1 MDAFLSTVESQGFP
15 LSVLDT
21 QTSFS
26 NIPYIFFY
34 ENSDGSPD
42 FMDSDALRTAFY
54 KTLAKYPI
62 LAGHIRMDGH
72 GQAKVVVD
80 KDDLNMPE
88 YLETAVDDISYS
100 AIKAAQF
107 STDTW
112 PSGVATVGPIARAG
126 AGGSLKLLN
135 VHVVR
140 LKNNSGAI
148 LFVNIPHYVVDGI
161 GFFGFVNRWAE
172 QTRNP
177 EADIPSPCFDRSEI
191 DSHLSGE
198 RREQCDFIQKL
209 YTTPTIPATFLA
221 WLSPNSRG
229 RILDKA
235 MNMIS
240 ADGHTFLVTRQKLDS
255 LRQQVL
261 RHVSSGMRVSD
272 NDLLT
277 ALIAKTMA
285 QAQKSTQTM
294 FGRLLNRETEQG
306 IALIC
311 DIRHRIGMA
320 DIDYSGNALTSQSI
334 LNRLEQVEMPTTIE
348 SLATIVESV
357 RRAVDDLDA
366 PLIAGFIDLI
376 NLHPTGFT
384 RPMAYAASH
393 RANLLVSNQTRF
405 RMYDADF
412 GHGAPALVTP
422 IPIFVA
428 NVIAFMPSPPP
439 SKDVRVFVSA
449 ESAVMQ
455 AFLTNEFCS
464 SILELMY

>member
-1 MDAFLSTVESQGFP
+1 MPCANDQYRQSARQRRPICKVQPRLLPSPRRVVGAPCRGLPRQQIIQPLLLVLQPLCLQGCRSGPSGYSLLAKNQMCRFMLLNARNAVDIKLTGIVDFLAASKFSKGIPVYRRGCRKQDDCLLGHAFQHLPDIYKAATALGCASCFLHISPYYFANLYTLMDGFLSTVESQGFP

-62 LAGHIRMDGH
+62 LAGYIRMDGH

-88 YLETAVDDISYS
+88 YLETAVDNISYS

-107 STDTW
+107 SADTW

-126 AGGSLKLLN
+126 ADGSLKLLN

-148 LFVNIPHYVVDGI
+148 LLVNIPHYVVDGI

-172 QTRNP
+172 LTRNP
-177 EADIPSPCFDRSEI
+177 EADVPSPCFDRSEI
-191 DSHLSGE
+191 DSHLSEE

-235 MNMIS
+235 MNVAS
-240 ADGHTFLVTRQKLDS
+240 ADGHTFLATRQKLD
-255 LRQQVL
+255 VL
-261 RHVSSGMRVSD
+261 
-272 NDLLT
+272 
-277 ALIAKTMA
+277 
-285 QAQKSTQTM
+285 
-294 FGRLLNRETEQG
+294 
-306 IALIC
+306 
-311 DIRHRIGMA
+311 
-320 DIDYSGNALTSQSI
+320 
-334 LNRLEQVEMPTTIE
+334 
-348 SLATIVESV
+348 
-357 RRAVDDLDA
+357 
-366 PLIAGFIDLI
+366 
-376 NLHPTGFT
+376 
-384 RPMAYAASH
+384 
-393 RANLLVSNQTRF
+393 
-405 RMYDADF
+405 
-412 GHGAPALVTP
+412 APAGSETCLQRYAC
-422 IPIFVA
+422 F
-428 NVIAFMPSPPP
+428 
-439 SKDVRVFVSA
+439 
-449 ESAVMQ
+449 
-455 AFLTNEFCS
+455 
-464 SILELMY
+464 